1 MAKFLSK
8 TEDDS
13 TDISATE
20 QSLWF
25 ARLVTEGTVRTEF
38 LGCVLIHKTNAGGI
52 VASSDKTL
60 ENNLFMPLDT
70 LMKKVAWVTIDG
82 ANVMVGKSPGVN
94 VRLQKCSPWI
104 LILHCMAH
112 RLELAYKDTSNNII
126 LYQKAVAGLA
136 FGLYK
141 FYVNSPLNQANLKR
155 AAAVIESEAELQQH
169 LNVQGSRDNKWGIS
183 YCELTTEILKS
194 IDISKNNTTSNKDS
208 IF

>member
-38 LGCVLIHKTNAGGI
+38 LGCVFIHKTNAEGI
-52 VASSDKTL
+52 VASLDKTL
-60 ENNLFMPLDT
+60 ENNLFMPFDT
-70 LMKKVAWVTIDG
+70 LMNKVASVTIDG
-82 ANVMVGKSPGVN
+82 ANVMVGKSPGEN
-94 VRLQKCSPWI
+94 VRLQKYSPWI

-126 LYQKAVAGLA
+126 LYQKAVALDCTSFMSTVHSTKQISRGQL
-136 FGLYK
+136 LLL
-141 FYVNSPLNQANLKR
+141 SPKPN
-155 AAAVIESEAELQQH
+155 
-169 LNVQGSRDNKWGIS
+169 
-183 YCELTTEILKS
+183 Y
-194 IDISKNNTTSNKDS
+194 NNTWMSKGHEIINEGFHIVNWQLKFWS
-208 IF
+208 L